1 MKHILILLLSVVSL
15 TSFGQVKDLHLTNA
29 LVVAQ
34 MDKPQERY
42 AVESNLTDLFIQN
55 GIKAVPSLNYYKMGG
70 SGSVLATDSM
80 KQVLAA
86 QGIDTYVLV
95 TVRGYDRKF
104 KPSERRETLSD
115 KLDEGNLYELYRLDI
130 VSISFEFTFYR
141 NGEFVGNDVVKC
153 GNISDRETVL
163 KRFRKK
169 VSKRIYKKWKK

>member
-1 MKHILILLLSVVSL
+1 MKTILIILLSFISL
-15 TSFGQVKDLHLTNA
+15 TGISQVKDLQLSNA

-42 AVESNLTDLFIQN
+42 AIESNLTDLFIQN
-55 GIKAVPSLNYYKMGG
+55 GIKALPSLNYYKMGG
-70 SGSVLATDSM
+70 SGAVLASDSM
-80 KQVLAA
+80 KQVLSA

-104 KPSERRETLSD
+104 KPSERRESLTD
-115 KLDEGNLYELYRLDI
+115 KLEEGNLYELYRLDI

-141 NGEFVGNDVVKC
+141 NGEFIGNDVVKC

-169 VSKRIYKKWKK
+169 VSKRIYKKWK